1 MIKISTFGTASG
13 INDGKKV
20 SLYQLVSDNGKLS
33 VTLTDFGARIVD
45 ISVKVGDE
53 IRRVVRGFDDL
64 ASYEGTDG
72 YIGAVVGRYG
82 NRVGKG
88 KFTIDGTEYE
98 LFLNDNG
105 KNSLHGGMY
114 GFDRKIWDAETSE
127 DGSPSVTF
135 SAFSPDGE
143 EGYPGNLGFSVRY
156 ELTAENGLHITYMAV
171 SDKKT
176 VINLTNHA
184 YFNLS
189 GEGYVGDHS
198 IFVDAD
204 RFIPTDSDLV
214 PTGKIA
220 SLDGHV
226 LDFRKEKKMSEAIE
240 SDNEDITLGGGI
252 DHCLVFTDRG
262 EGFKERIKVT
272 SPDGKLTMKVLTDRP
287 CVQFYSGNF
296 LGNPDYPFRNN
307 VPQMRRHAF
316 CLETEYMPDAMN
328 HPGFTDPVILPDE
341 EWETRTEYR
350 FCVSE

>member
-1 MIKISTFGTASG
+1 MVTITPFGIASG
-13 INDGKKV
+13 INAGAKV
-20 SLYQLVSDNGKLS
+20 SLYRLTSEDGKLS
-33 VTLTDFGARIVD
+33 VALTDYGARIVD

-53 IRRVVRGFDDL
+53 TRQVVRGFDDL

-88 KFTIDGTEYE
+88 KFTLDGIEYD

-105 KNSLHGGMY
+105 KNSLHGGKN
-114 GFDRKIWDAETSE
+114 GFDKKIWDAAEI
-127 DGSPSVTF
+127 DDFGVTF
-135 SAFSPDGE
+135 AAFSPDGE
-143 EGYPGNLGFSVRY
+143 EGYPGNLGVSVRY
-156 ELTAENGLHITYMAV
+156 ELTSENGLLLTYMAL

-176 VINLTNHA
+176 VVNLTNHA
-184 YFNLS
+184 YFNLA
-189 GEGYVGDHS
+189 GEGYVGDHLIS
-198 IFVDAD
+198 VDAD
-204 RFIPTDSDLV
+204 RLIPTDSELI
-214 PTGKIA
+214 PTGKIS

-226 LDFRKEKKMSEAIE
+226 LDFRKEKKMSAAIE
-240 SDNEDITLGGGI
+240 SDDEDVIIGGGI
-252 DHCLVFTDRG
+252 DHCLVFTERG
-262 EGFKERIKVT
+262 QGVRERIKVT

-296 LGNPDYPFRNN
+296 LGNPEYPFRNN
-307 VPQMRRHAF
+307 VPQMKRHAF

-350 FCVSE
+350 FSVCE